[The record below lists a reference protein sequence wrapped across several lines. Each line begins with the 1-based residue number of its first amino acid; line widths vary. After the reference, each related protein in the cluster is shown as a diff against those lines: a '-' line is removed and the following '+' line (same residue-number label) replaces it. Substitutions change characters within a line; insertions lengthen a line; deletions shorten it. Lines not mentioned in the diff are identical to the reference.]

1 VAIRRACAVA
11 VLAIGW
17 LWPAAV
23 AVDLCLHLASDHG
36 DAVQVE
42 NAAAVVVHGH
52 AHAHG
57 VAAHGHDATLTAS
70 RQGARPPGTHG
81 VALAGGGGVAAG
93 QPTALLRLAAA
104 SPPRGSPP
112 PLHLLHCAFLS

>member
-1 VAIRRACAVA
+1 M
-11 VLAIGW
+11 LAIGW

-42 NAAAVVVHGH
+42 NAVGVVVHGH
-52 AHAHG
+52 AHVHG

-70 RQGARPPGTHG
+70 RQVARPAGTLD
-81 VALAGGGGVAAG
+81 VALAGGGGAAAG
-93 QPTALLRLAAA
+93 QPTALVRLDAA

-112 PLHLLHCAFLS
+112 PLHLLHCVFLS

>member
-1 VAIRRACAVA
+1 MAIRRACAVA

-23 AVDLCLHLASDHG
+23 AVDLCLHLASDHA
-36 DAVQVE
+36 DAEQVE
-42 NAAAVVVHGH
+42 HAAVVVVHGH
-52 AHAHG
+52 AHVHG

-70 RQGARPPGTHG
+70 RQGARPAGSHD
-81 VALAGGGGVAAG
+81 VALAGGGDGAAG
-93 QPTALLRLAAA
+93 QPRALLRRDVA
-104 SPPRGSPP
+104 SPSRGSPP